1 MSLNSVGLVNQKKNA
16 SLPVRND
23 SFDYVSGSKRISTFD
38 YFKFIPQFW
47 LLNKKKES
55 KLKNSE

>member
-1 MSLNSVGLVNQKKNA
+1 MSLNSVGLVNQKKNV

-47 LLNKKKES
+47 LLNKKES
-55 KLKNSE
+55 KLNKNE